1 MNKRAQGITEYAL
14 VIAAVA
20 AALLTMQVYFRRG
33 VQSVVK
39 VSVDQLGGFD
49 SGLTPQ
55 QVQDMAIKQDI
66 DPRYGI
72 LQSQSV
78 KMSVDQSSTITTI
91 PGSGETKMAINKD
104 KEHVEDLTPKKFWQ
118 ERND

>member
-1 MNKRAQGITEYAL
+1 MHKRAQGITEYAL
-14 VIAAVA
+14 VIAVAA
-20 AALLTMQVYFRRG
+20 AALLAMQPYFKRG

-39 VSVDQLGGFD
+39 VSLDQLGGFD
-49 SGLTPQ
+49 SGLSPQ
-55 QVQDMAIKQDI
+55 QVQDMAIKQEI
-66 DPRYGI
+66 DPKYGI

-91 PGSGETKMAINKD
+91 PGSGERKMAINKD
-104 KEHVEDLTPKKFWQ
+104 EERVEDSTPKKFWQ